1 METKQ
6 ERKARKQLEIN
17 KKNQEKL
24 IMIEKENQR
33 LKKIKLKTKIIKK
46 ENNQHPIASFNN
58 IKFNKNIYLMAGE
71 NFYEKV
77 E

>member
-17 KKNQEKL
+17 TKNQEKL

-33 LKKIKLKTKIIKK
+33 LKTIKLKKK
-46 ENNQHPIASFNN
+46 
-58 IKFNKNIYLMAGE
+58 L
-71 NFYEKV
+71 
-77 E
+77 